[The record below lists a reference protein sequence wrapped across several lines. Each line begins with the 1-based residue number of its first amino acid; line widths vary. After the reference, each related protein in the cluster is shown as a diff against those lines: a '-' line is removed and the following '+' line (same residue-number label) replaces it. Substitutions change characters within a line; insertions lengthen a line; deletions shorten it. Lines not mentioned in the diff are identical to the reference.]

1 MAARSAAAGLAA
13 ENRPLGEADVRS
25 SENGGYSRQR
35 LLAELR
41 REGVRDER
49 VLAAI
54 AAVPREQFV
63 PPEHR
68 PSAYRNAPLP
78 IGAGQTIS
86 QPLVVGL
93 MTQALALTGVERV
106 LEVGTGSGYQA
117 AVLCRLAAHVVS
129 VERFPALAAR
139 ARAVLARLGCANV
152 TVHVSNGTLGWPSAA
167 PYDAIIVTAGAP
179 EVPEALVAQLAD
191 GGRLVIPVGDRVSQE
206 LMLVTRQGAATRVQR
221 LGPVRF
227 VPLVGEEGWPAD
239 AEPPPDT
246 PPEPGG

>member
-1 MAARSAAAGLAA
+1 MRF
-13 ENRPLGEADVRS
+13 
-25 SENGGYSRQR
+25 SENGGHPRRR
-35 LLAELR
+35 LVAELR
-41 REGVRDER
+41 RDGVRDER

-54 AAVPREQFV
+54 AAVPREEFV

-68 PSAYRNAPLP
+68 ADAYRNVPLP

-93 MTQALALTGVERV
+93 MTQALGLAGSERV

-117 AVLCRLAAHVVS
+117 AVLCRLAAYIVS
-129 VERFPALAAR
+129 VERFPELAER
-139 ARAVLARLGCANV
+139 ARAVLRRVGCTNV
-152 TVHVSNGTLGWPSAA
+152 EVHVSNGTLGWPGGA

-179 EVPEALVAQLAD
+179 EVPESLVAQLTD
-191 GGRLVIPVGDRVSQE
+191 GGRLVIPVGDRTSQE
-206 LMLVTRQGAATRVQR
+206 LVLVTCQGAGTQTRR

-239 AEPPPDT
+239 ADPPPEN
-246 PPEPGG
+246 PEPGA

>member
-1 MAARSAAAGLAA
+1 V
-13 ENRPLGEADVRS
+13 PF
-25 SENGGYSRQR
+25 SENGQHPRER

-41 REGVRDER
+41 RHGVHDER

-68 PSAYRNAPLP
+68 EQAYANIPLP

-93 MTQALALTGVERV
+93 MTQALGLTGAERV

-117 AVLCRLAAHVVS
+117 AVLCRLAAQITS
-129 VERFPALAAR
+129 VERFPELAER
-139 ARAVLARLGCANV
+139 ARAVLARIGCQNV
-152 TVHVSNGTLGWPSAA
+152 VVHVSNGSLGWPAGA
-167 PYDAIIVTAGAP
+167 PYDAIIVTAGGP
-179 EVPEALVAQLAD
+179 EVPASLVQQLAI
-191 GGRLVIPVGDRVSQE
+191 GGRLVIPVGSRTAQD
-206 LMLVTRQGAATRVQR
+206 LLLVTREPQGTHTQN

-227 VPLVGEEGWPAD
+227 VPLVGEEGWPPDAD
-239 AEPPPDT
+239 QDPRDPPDRDA
-246 PPEPGG
+246 PASDE